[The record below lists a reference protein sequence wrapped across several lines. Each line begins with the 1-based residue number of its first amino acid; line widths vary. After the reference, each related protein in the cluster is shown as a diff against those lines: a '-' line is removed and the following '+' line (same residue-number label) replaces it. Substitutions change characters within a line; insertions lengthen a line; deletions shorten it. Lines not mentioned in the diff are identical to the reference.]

1 MKMLVANRKFSILIL
16 PFLLASFVLVG
27 CGEDDEDNNRL
38 VEDNNQPVIEAIPDK
53 IVDADGAVTVEVN
66 ITDVDGDDTHTI
78 RASSN
83 NKAIA
88 TVSAKNTTLT
98 INGIA
103 GGMATITVSVTDN
116 SGQENAAATP
126 ITFQVTV
133 NANSQPVIQ
142 AIPDVTLDA
151 GAESTVAVNITD
163 ADVGDAHTISASSDD
178 TAIAVVSVNNTTLA
192 ISGIAEGTTTITVS
206 ATDDSGKNNAAAT
219 PVSFNVTVNDP
230 YTPFRG
236 LTVHVGVVVF
246 KAGGINLQAGNCISF
261 DGTTFNGVTYDTH
274 SFKWQRRENP
284 ASPWIDIPGTEEKRG
299 ICGYRPNRPGQYRA
313 VWEVSVNGVRKKY
326 ASANILE
333 I

>member
-1 MKMLVANRKFSILIL
+1 MKMSVVNRKFSILIL

-126 ITFQVTV
+126 VTFKVIVNPPKPRSILLGLCKPGMIIKKGESCSHPSTGDIFSVDAEGKGHFMFITAGTGISLRAANITF
-133 NANSQPVIQ
+133 
-142 AIPDVTLDA
+142 
-151 GAESTVAVNITD
+151 VAKKR
-163 ADVGDAHTISASSDD
+163 DD
-178 TAIAVVSVNNTTLA
+178 GSWEIEAV
-192 ISGIAEGTTTITVS
+192 
-206 ATDDSGKNNAAAT
+206 
-219 PVSFNVTVNDP
+219 
-230 YTPFRG
+230 
-236 LTVHVGVVVF
+236 
-246 KAGGINLQAGNCISF
+246 
-261 DGTTFNGVTYDTH
+261 
-274 SFKWQRRENP
+274 
-284 ASPWIDIPGTEEKRG
+284 
-299 ICGYRPNRPGQYRA
+299 RP
-313 VWEVSVNGVRKKY
+313 
-326 ASANILE
+326 
-333 I
+333 

>member
-1 MKMLVANRKFSILIL
+1 MKMSVVNRKFSILIL

-38 VEDNNQPVIEAIPDK
+38 VEDNNRPVEDNNQPVIEAIPDK

-126 ITFQVTV
+126 ITFEVTV
-133 NANSQPVIQ
+133 DANSQPVIQ

-163 ADVGDAHTISASSDD
+163 ADIDNTHTISASSDD
-178 TAIAVVSVNNTTLA
+178 TAIAAVSVQNTTLI

-219 PVSFNVTVNDP
+219 PLTFQVTVLLNNTVPGDP
-230 YTPFRG
+230 AFST
-236 LTVHVGVVVF
+236 LV
-246 KAGGINLQAGNCISF
+246 
-261 DGTTFNGVTYDTH
+261 
-274 SFKWQRRENP
+274 E
-284 ASPWIDIPGTEEKRG
+284 
-299 ICGYRPNRPGQYRA
+299 
-313 VWEVSVNGVRKKY
+313 
-326 ASANILE
+326 ASANGDDLGPLFDRATKLRAGLEFPRNTFAVNEKHTILVAHTDGGRGLVIAGARFE
-333 I
+333 AGGDINLGWLTFVNRGDVRVLTHYDP